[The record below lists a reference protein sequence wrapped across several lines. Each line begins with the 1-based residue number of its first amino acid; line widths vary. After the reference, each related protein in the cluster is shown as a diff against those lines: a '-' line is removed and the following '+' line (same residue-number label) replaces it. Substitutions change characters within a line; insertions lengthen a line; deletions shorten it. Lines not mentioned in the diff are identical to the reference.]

1 MTQPN
6 DPWAAASAAPA
17 GVATYSGTNAVP
29 AQPAAD
35 NSIAGGFGAAAGGSL
50 LFGQGP
56 SAPILMNKTHPLG
69 TERSGIIRKM
79 SDVQDK
85 DYNSKLPKFFSRS
98 KVGGKGVCT
107 DAIDASTGQPN
118 DPVMVTHIE
127 LDTDY
132 RITEAECIATS
143 RDTSYIATDDG
154 KRIEVVGGF
163 DFKPF
168 REAMEAARAA
178 GINLASPADLI
189 GKRLTVKRAGQ
200 KPNPGGNPSWIK
212 TYRIDNA

>member
-1 MTQPN
+1 MTQPVN

-17 GVATYSGTNAVP
+17 SVA
-29 AQPAAD
+29 AQASPAAD

-56 SAPILMNKTHPLG
+56 AAPALMNKTHPLG
-69 TERSGIIRKM
+69 TERGGIITKM

-85 DYNSKLPKFFSRS
+85 DFRSKLPKFFSRS
-98 KVGGKGVCT
+98 KVDGKGVTT
-107 DAIDASTGQPN
+107 DAIDGPTGQKN

-132 RITEAECIATS
+132 RITEAECIATE
-143 RDTSYIATDDG
+143 RDVSYVGQDDG

-168 REAMEAARAA
+168 REAMEDARKR
-178 GINLASPADLI
+178 GINLATPADLI
-189 GKRLTVKRAGQ
+189 GKRLTVKRAAQ

-212 TYRIDNA
+212 AYRIDNA